1 MKVQGLVFAFLAVT
15 ALGDSQGV
23 NPIQKVVELLSSL
36 EAKILNDGEVE
47 AKAYKEYFEW
57 CDDTSKEI
65 GFEIK
70 TQTAKKGKLE
80 ATIAKASSDIDVAT
94 QAISDIASSVATDE
108 ADLKA
113 ATEIRAKENADFV
126 AVEAEMV
133 SAVDMLGR
141 AIGILEREMAKS
153 ASLAQMKVDT
163 TNMNSLLG
171 ALSTV
176 IEAASF
182 SSQDKSQLVAL
193 VQSRSGAASDDDD
206 GELGAP
212 APDAYKSKSGSIVDI
227 LEDMKEKAEAELA
240 EARKAE
246 LNSAHNFNMLKQSL
260 TDAIKASNH
269 ELEENKA
276 ALAEATETKATAE
289 GDLDITIKALA
300 ESTSRLDDV
309 HDDCMEKASD
319 HEITVQGR
327 KDELAALAQAKKILQ
342 DMTAGAESQTYSF
355 LQMSSKLQTGA
366 DLANV
371 EVVTLI
377 KNLAKKHGSTGLAQ
391 LASRLNAVIRYGGQN
406 QEDVFAKVKG
416 LINDMIAKL
425 LKEAEDEAGEKAYC
439 DEEMSK
445 TKAKK
450 DELTDTIE
458 KLSAKIDLATTT
470 STRLKEEVKVLQEEL
485 VAVAKMQAEM
495 DQIRQE
501 THAAFVTAKADLEQG
516 LDGVRR
522 ALKVLRDFYQEKEGD
537 DAAFMQQP
545 AAPEKHAKST
555 GAGGG
560 IISMLEVIE
569 SDFAKNLAEEESEE
583 SAAQAEYEKMTQENK
598 VATATK
604 EQDVKYKTKE
614 FKGLDKTVTEL
625 SGDRDGSQT
634 ELDAVLEYYDKI
646 KERCIAKPET
656 YEERK
661 RRREAEVQGLKEA
674 LTILEGES
682 AFLQRRSH
690 SIRKH

>member
-1 MKVQGLVFAFLAVT
+1 MKVHGLVFAFLAAT

-23 NPIQKVVELLSSL
+23 NPLQKVIEMFSAL

-57 CDDTSKEI
+57 CDDTSKELA
-65 GFEIK
+65 FEIK
-70 TQTAKKGKLE
+70 TATAAKGKLE
-80 ATIAKASSDIDVAT
+80 ATISKASSDIDVAN
-94 QAISDIASSVATDE
+94 QGISDIAASVATDE

-113 ATEIRAKENADFV
+113 ATEIRAKEHADFQ
-126 AVEAEMV
+126 AVDAELA

-141 AIGILEREMAKS
+141 AIGILEREMSKT

-163 TNMNSLLG
+163 SNMNSLLG
-171 ALSTV
+171 ALNTV

-182 SSQDKSQLVAL
+182 SNQDKSQLVAL
-193 VQSRSGAASDDDD
+193 VQSRSGVASDDDD
-206 GELGAP
+206 SELGAP

-240 EARKAE
+240 AARKGE
-246 LNSAHNFNMLKQSL
+246 LNSSHNFNMLKQSL
-260 TDAIKASNH
+260 TDAVKASNH
-269 ELEENKA
+269 ELAETKA
-276 ALAEATETKATAE
+276 ALNEATETKATAE
-289 GDLDITIKALA
+289 GDLDITNKALA
-300 ESTSRLDDV
+300 EALSRQDDV

-327 KDELAALAQAKKILQ
+327 KDELTALATAKKILQ
-342 DMTAGAESQTYSF
+342 DMTAGAEAQTYSF
-355 LQMSSKLQTGA
+355 VQLSSKLQTGA

-377 KNLAKKHGSTGLAQ
+377 KNLAKEHRSTALSQ

-406 QEDVFAKVKG
+406 KEDVFAKVKG

-425 LKEAEDEAGEKAYC
+425 LKEAEEEAGEKAYC

-450 DELTDTIE
+450 DELSNEIE
-458 KLSAKIDLATTT
+458 SLNAKIDQATTT
-470 STRLKEEVKVLQEEL
+470 STRLKEEVKTLQEEL
-485 VAVAKMQAEM
+485 LALAKMQAEM
-495 DQIRQE
+495 DTIRSD
-501 THAAFVTAKADLEQG
+501 THAAFVGAKADLEQG
-516 LDGVRR
+516 LDGVRK
-522 ALKVLRDFYQEKEGD
+522 ALKVLRDFYQAAEE
-537 DAAFMQQP
+537 DAFIQQP
-545 AAPEKHAKST
+545 AAPEKHGKST

-569 SDFAKNLAEEESEE
+569 SDLAKNLAEEESEE
-583 SAAQAEYEKMTQENK
+583 SAAQNEYDKVTQENK
-598 VATATK
+598 IATATK

-614 FKGLDKTVTEL
+614 HKSLDNTVAEL
-625 SGDRDGSQT
+625 SADRDGSQT

-661 RRREAEVQGLKEA
+661 RRREAEIKGLKEA
-674 LTILEGES
+674 LTILEGE
-682 AFLQRRSH
+682 ANFLQRRSR
-690 SIRKH
+690 SIRMH

>member
-1 MKVQGLVFAFLAVT
+1 MKVYGLVFAFLAVT

-23 NPIQKVVELLSSL
+23 NPIQKVVELLSNL
-36 EAKILNDGEVE
+36 EAKLLNDGEVE

-57 CDDTSKEI
+57 CDDTSKEL

-70 TQTAKKGKLE
+70 TATAKKGKLE
-80 ATIAKASSDIDVAT
+80 ATIEKASSDIDVAN
-94 QAISDIASSVATDE
+94 QAISDIAGSVATDE

-113 ATEIRAKENADFV
+113 ATEIRAKENADFA
-126 AVEAEMV
+126 AVDAELA
-133 SAVDMLGR
+133 SAVDMLAR
-141 AIGILEREMAKS
+141 AIGILEREMSKT

-163 TNMNSLLG
+163 SNMASLLG
-171 ALSTV
+171 ALNTV

-182 SSQDKSQLVAL
+182 SNQDKSQLVAL
-193 VQSRSGAASDDDD
+193 VQSRSGTATDEDD

-227 LEDMKEKAEAELA
+227 LEDMKEKAEAELS

-246 LNSAHNFNMLKQSL
+246 MNSEHNFNMLKQSI

-276 ALAEATETKATAE
+276 ALNEATETKATAE
-289 GDLDITIKALA
+289 GDLEITNKALA
-300 ESTSRLDDV
+300 EGQSRLEDV

-327 KDELAALAQAKKILQ
+327 KDELEALAQAKKILQ
-342 DMTAGAESQTYSF
+342 DMTAGAEAQTY
-355 LQMSSKLQTGA
+355 LQLSSKMQTGA

-377 KNLAKKHGSTGLAQ
+377 KNLAKKHGSTALAQ

-450 DELTDTIE
+450 DELSSTIE
-458 KLSAKIDLATTT
+458 SLNAKIDQATTT
-470 STRLKEEVKVLQEEL
+470 STRLKGEVKVLQEEL
-485 VAVAKMQAEM
+485 LALAKMQAEM
-495 DQIRQE
+495 DQIRAD
-501 THAAFVTAKADLEQG
+501 TNAAFLLAKADLTQG
-516 LDGVRR
+516 LDGVRK
-522 ALKVLRDFYQEKEGD
+522 ALKVLRDFYQAAEEGD

-583 SAAQAEYEKMTQENK
+583 SAAATEYEKVTQENK
-598 VATATK
+598 IAKATK

-614 FKGLDKTVTEL
+614 HKSLDNTVAEL
-625 SGDRDGSQT
+625 SGDRDGAQT

-661 RRREAEVQGLKEA
+661 RRREAEIKGLKEA
-674 LTILEGES
+674 LTILEGE
-682 AFLQRRSH
+682 ANFLQRRSR
-690 SIRKH
+690 SIRMH

>member
-545 AAPEKHAKST
+545 AACS
-555 GAGGG
+555 
-560 IISMLEVIE
+560 
-569 SDFAKNLAEEESEE
+569 
-583 SAAQAEYEKMTQENK
+583 
-598 VATATK
+598 
-604 EQDVKYKTKE
+604 
-614 FKGLDKTVTEL
+614 
-625 SGDRDGSQT
+625 R
-634 ELDAVLEYYDKI
+634 
-646 KERCIAKPET
+646 
-656 YEERK
+656 
-661 RRREAEVQGLKEA
+661 
-674 LTILEGES
+674 
-682 AFLQRRSH
+682 
-690 SIRKH
+690 